1 MPATLLEH
9 YNVFCKDLKK
19 TVDFYE
25 KYVGLRDGDRPPF
38 PFPGAWMYAGE
49 QAVLHLVSESGRS
62 DHGSGAID
70 HIALRCTD
78 IRATL
83 DLLKKDGVDYM
94 LRKVPAR
101 PLQQVFVHDPD
112 GIQIEMN
119 FWDEELVEGV
129 TEHRDSTAPTFRP
142 EKVPA

>member
-9 YNVFCKDLKK
+9 YNVYCKDLKK
-19 TVDFYE
+19 TVDFYA

-38 PFPGAWMYAGE
+38 PFPGAWLYAGE

-70 HIALRCTD
+70 HIALRCTGL
-78 IRATL
+78 RETL
-83 DLLKKDGVDYM
+83 DLLKKDGVVHTV
-94 LRKVPAR
+94 RKVPAR

-119 FWDEELVEGV
+119 FWDEPPIAEAVEFRE
-129 TEHRDSTAPTFRP
+129 TTAPERRMAPT
-142 EKVPA
+142 PA